1 MFFIEEKRAD
11 VFRNKRNSKSSEI
24 EELKKEKKK
33 TIGRM
38 IVIALAAAAVIVALT
53 IAWFASNTRVR
64 GTGMAVSADIESAVE
79 LRSKGDAGIHDDLL
93 KQLMK
98 QDDHESWYNVL
109 EKVLDTSPEKYTV
122 NWLLSDESNIGNY
135 STKQI
140 NWEDYWK
147 NPNNHRQD
155 QAIEPGSS
163 GTLTFYVVPKKDGDI
178 KLDMQLSLIPYKYDT
193 AVEGNFTEADNY
205 TKNLVSGHILLFLEE
220 KHSSETDTSKA
231 NTNLQWLKD
240 GSFSLSITDAQKGQ
254 EYPYTLY
261 WCWPQTFAETMLKEG
276 DSFLTMNSRKPL
288 LSEFK
293 NGEEVRKEI
302 ACGEN
307 NTYSMVKMPERYF
320 YSNLT
325 KSPLSSGQKE
335 LKVISE
341 NYNQSSADME
351 EDKKNAFIDLSSYY
365 NQADQY
371 IGGHANCLRVK
382 LEMQPEM

>member
-1 MFFIEEKRAD
+1 M
-11 VFRNKRNSKSSEI
+11 FRNKKNSESSEI
-24 EELKKEKKK
+24 EKLKKEKTR
-33 TIGRM
+33 TIARM
-38 IVIALAAAAVIVALT
+38 IVIALAAAAVIAALT
-53 IAWFASNTRVR
+53 IAWFASNRRVS
-64 GTGMAVSADIESAVE
+64 GTGMAVSADIESVE
-79 LRSKGDAGIHDDLL
+79 LRSKGGAGIHDDLL

-98 QDDHESWYNVL
+98 QEDHGSWYNVL
-109 EKVLDTSPEKYTV
+109 EKILDTSPEKYTV

-135 STKQI
+135 SNEEE
-140 NWEDYWK
+140 NWEEYWK
-147 NPNNHRQD
+147 DSNNHRQD

-193 AVEGNFTEADNY
+193 AVDGNFKEADDY
-205 TKNLVSGHILLFLEE
+205 TKDLVSGHILLFLEE
-220 KHSSETDTSKA
+220 NSSDTDTSKG
-231 NTNLQWLKD
+231 NINLQWLKD
-240 GSFSLSITDAQKGQ
+240 GSFSLSIANAKEDQ

-261 WCWPQTFAETMLKEG
+261 WCWPQTFAETMLEEG

-293 NGEEVRKEI
+293 NGEEVRREI

-307 NTYSMVKMPERYF
+307 NTYSMVNMPGKYF

-325 KSPLSSGQKE
+325 KSPLSNDQKE
-335 LKVISE
+335 LSVIE
-341 NYNQSSADME
+341 QKYNQSSADME
-351 EDKKNAFIDLSSYY
+351 EEQKNAFIDLSSYY

>member
-1 MFFIEEKRAD
+1 M
-11 VFRNKRNSKSSEI
+11 FRNKKNSESSEI
-24 EELKKEKKK
+24 EKLKKEKTR
-33 TIGRM
+33 TIVRM
-38 IVIALAAAAVIVALT
+38 IVIALAAAAVIAALT
-53 IAWFASNTRVR
+53 IAWFASNRRVS
-64 GTGMAVSADIESAVE
+64 GTGMAVSADIESVE
-79 LRSKGDAGIHDDLL
+79 LRSKGGAGIHDDLL

-98 QDDHESWYNVL
+98 QEDHGSWYNVL
-109 EKVLDTSPEKYTV
+109 EKILDTSPEKYTV

-135 STKQI
+135 SNKE
-140 NWEDYWK
+140 NWEEYWK
-147 NPNNHRQD
+147 DSNNHRQD

-178 KLDMQLSLIPYKYDT
+178 NLDMQLSLIPYKYDT
-193 AVEGNFTEADNY
+193 AVAGNFKEADTY
-205 TKNLVSGHILLFLEE
+205 TKALVSGHILLFLEE
-220 KHSSETDTSKA
+220 KDSSETDTSKA

-240 GSFSLSITDAQKGQ
+240 GSFSLSIKDAQKDQ

-307 NTYSMVKMPERYF
+307 NTYSMVNKPGKYF

-325 KSPLSSGQKE
+325 KSPLSNDQKE
-335 LKVISE
+335 LSVIE
-341 NYNQSSADME
+341 QKYNQSSAEME
-351 EDKKNAFIDLSSYY
+351 EGQKNAFIDLSSYY

>member
-1 MFFIEEKRAD
+1 MGTKLLKTPSPLRRAD
-11 VFRNKRNSKSSEI
+11 VFSEI
-24 EELKKEKKK
+24 EKLKKEKSR

-53 IAWFASNTRVR
+53 IAWFASNTKVK
-64 GTGMAVSADIESAVE
+64 GTGMAVSAGMESVAE
-79 LRSKGDAGIHDDLL
+79 LRSKGGSGIHDDLL

-98 QDDHESWYNVL
+98 QEDHESWYSVVKNVL
-109 EKVLDTSPEKYTV
+109 ETSPEKYTV
-122 NWLLSDESNIGNY
+122 NWLLSGESNIGNY
-135 STKQI
+135 STGQTD
-140 NWEDYWK
+140 WEDYWK

-163 GTLTFYVVPKKDGDI
+163 GTLTFYVVPKKAGDI

-205 TKNLVSGHILLFLEE
+205 TKDLVSGHILLFLEE
-220 KHSSETDTSKA
+220 KDSPATDGSKA
-231 NTNLQWLKD
+231 NTTLHWLKD
-240 GSFSLSITDAQKGQ
+240 GSFSLSITGAKKDQ

-276 DSFLTMNSRKPL
+276 DSFLTMNSRNPL
-288 LSEFK
+288 LSGFK
-293 NGEEVRKEI
+293 NGEEVRREI

-307 NTYSMVKMPERYF
+307 NTYSMVNMPGKYF

-325 KSPLSSGQKE
+325 KSPLSGEQKE
-335 LKVISE
+335 LGVISE
-341 NYNQSSADME
+341 KYDQSSADME
-351 EDKKNAFIDLSSYY
+351 EDQKNAFIDLSSYY

>member
-1 MFFIEEKRAD
+1 M
-11 VFRNKRNSKSSEI
+11 FRNKKNSESSEI
-24 EELKKEKKK
+24 EKLKKEKTR
-33 TIGRM
+33 TIARM
-38 IVIALAAAAVIVALT
+38 IVIALAAAAVIAALT
-53 IAWFASNTRVR
+53 IAWFASNRRVS
-64 GTGMAVSADIESAVE
+64 GTGMAVSADIESVE
-79 LRSKGDAGIHDDLL
+79 LRSKGGAGIHDDLL

-98 QDDHESWYNVL
+98 QEDHGSWYNVL
-109 EKVLDTSPEKYTV
+109 EKILDTSPEKYTV

-135 STKQI
+135 SNEEE
-140 NWEDYWK
+140 NWEEYWK
-147 NPNNHRQD
+147 DSNNHRQD

-193 AVEGNFTEADNY
+193 AVDGNFKEADDY
-205 TKNLVSGHILLFLEE
+205 TKDLVSGHILLFLEE
-220 KHSSETDTSKA
+220 NSSDTDTSKG
-231 NTNLQWLKD
+231 NINLQWLKD
-240 GSFSLSITDAQKGQ
+240 GSFSLSIANAKEDQ

-261 WCWPQTFAETMLKEG
+261 WCWPQTFAETMLEEG

-293 NGEEVRKEI
+293 NGEEVRREI

-307 NTYSMVKMPERYF
+307 NTYSMVNMPGKYF

-325 KSPLSSGQKE
+325 KSPLSNDQKE
-335 LKVISE
+335 LSVIE
-341 NYNQSSADME
+341 QKYNQSSADME
-351 EDKKNAFIDLSSYY
+351 EEQKNAFIDLSSYY

-382 LEMQPEM
+382 LEVQPEM

>member
-1 MFFIEEKRAD
+1 
-11 VFRNKRNSKSSEI
+11 
-24 EELKKEKKK
+24 
-33 TIGRM
+33 M

-64 GTGMAVSADIESAVE
+64 ATGVAVSADIERVVE
-79 LRSKGDAGIHDDLL
+79 LRSKGGAGIHDDLL

-98 QDDHESWYNVL
+98 LEDHESWYSVL
-109 EKVLDTSPEKYTV
+109 KNVLDTSPEKYTV
-122 NWLLSDESNIGNY
+122 NWLLSDESNIGNH
-135 STKQI
+135 STKQPD
-140 NWEDYWK
+140 WENYWK

-193 AVEGNFTEADNY
+193 AVKGNFTEADNY
-205 TKNLVSGHILLFLEE
+205 TKDLVSGHILLFLEE
-220 KHSSETDTSKA
+220 KDSSETNLSKE

-240 GSFSLSITDAQKGQ
+240 GSFSLSIKDAKKDQ

-261 WCWPQTFAETMLKEG
+261 WCWPQTFAETMLEEG

-288 LSEFK
+288 LSEFN

-307 NTYSMVKMPERYF
+307 NTYSMVKMPGRYF

-325 KSPLSSGQKE
+325 KSPLSSDQKE

-341 NYNQSSADME
+341 RYNQSSADME
-351 EDKKNAFIDLSSYY
+351 EEQKNAFIDLSSYY

>member
-1 MFFIEEKRAD
+1 M
-11 VFRNKRNSKSSEI
+11 FRNKRDSKSSEI

-64 GTGMAVSADIESAVE
+64 ATGVAVSADIERVVE
-79 LRSKGDAGIHDDLL
+79 LRSKGGAGIHDDLL

-98 QDDHESWYNVL
+98 LEDHESWYSVL
-109 EKVLDTSPEKYTV
+109 KNVLDTSPEKYTV
-122 NWLLSDESNIGNY
+122 NWLLSDESNIGNH
-135 STKQI
+135 STKQPD
-140 NWEDYWK
+140 WENYWK
-147 NPNNHRQD
+147 DSNNHRQD

-193 AVEGNFTEADNY
+193 AVKGNFTEADNY
-205 TKNLVSGHILLFLEE
+205 TKDLVSGHILLFLEE
-220 KHSSETDTSKA
+220 KDSSETNLSKE

-240 GSFSLSITDAQKGQ
+240 GSFSLSIKNAKKDQ

-261 WCWPQTFAETMLKEG
+261 WCWPQTFAETMLEKG

-307 NTYSMVKMPERYF
+307 NTYSMVKMPGRYF

-325 KSPLSSGQKE
+325 KSPLSSDQKE

-341 NYNQSSADME
+341 RYNQSSAEMAE
-351 EDKKNAFIDLSSYY
+351 EQKNAFIDLSSYY

>member
-1 MFFIEEKRAD
+1 M
-11 VFRNKRNSKSSEI
+11 FRNKKNSESSEI

-33 TIGRM
+33 TLGRM
-38 IVIALAAAAVIVALT
+38 LVIVLAAAAVIVTLS

-64 GTGMAVSADIESAVE
+64 GTGMAVSADIESVVE
-79 LRSKGDAGIHDDLL
+79 LRSKGSAGIHDDLL

-98 QDDHESWYNVL
+98 REDHESWYSVL
-109 EKVLDTSPEKYTV
+109 KNVLDTSQEKYTV

-135 STKQI
+135 SKEQSD
-140 NWEDYWK
+140 WENYWE

-163 GTLTFYVVPKKDGDI
+163 GTLTFYVVPKKDGDVN
-178 KLDMQLSLIPYKYDT
+178 LDMQLSLIPYKYDT
-193 AVEGNFTEADNY
+193 AVEGNFTEADKY
-205 TKNLVSGHILLFLEE
+205 TKDLVSGHILLFLEE
-220 KHSSETDTSKA
+220 KDSSETDTSKA

-240 GSFSLSITDAQKGQ
+240 GSFSLSIKDAQKGQ

-307 NTYSMVKMPERYF
+307 NTYSMVRMPERYF

-325 KSPLSSGQKE
+325 KSPLSGGQQE
-335 LKVISE
+335 LNVISAR
-341 NYNQSSADME
+341 YNQSSADMAE
-351 EDKKNAFIDLSSYY
+351 EQKNAFIDLSSYY